1 MWPLR
6 LGLAECVAPK
16 VSYGPSSP
24 FIPLS
29 LPHQGCAWQ
38 ARPGARITRARCVA
52 GIGSRAADGKARAGA
67 RNTEVGRGAGV
78 AIITVRSVSL
88 RQQQGGAVCKARRN
102 LEPGDP
108 SQTPLVGF
116 EPGGSKP
123 AAGSRLIEIHE
134 ACKMCYKL

>member
-38 ARPGARITRARCVA
+38 ARPGASITRARCVT
-52 GIGSRAADGKARAGA
+52 GVGSRAADGEAVAGA
-67 RNTEVGRGAGV
+67 RDTEVGRGAGV
-78 AIITVRSVSL
+78 AVVTARAVSL
-88 RQQQGGAVCKARRN
+88 WQ
-102 LEPGDP
+102 
-108 SQTPLVGF
+108 
-116 EPGGSKP
+116 
-123 AAGSRLIEIHE
+123 
-134 ACKMCYKL
+134 